1 MQQILVLG
9 GGASGLAAALAAARA
24 GARVTVLERNAKP
37 GKKLLATGNGRCN
50 LDNTGIT
57 PELYFTSDPA
67 GLKPLL
73 AAVNAADPLG
83 WFESLG
89 LYTRTDEAG
98 RVYPYSNQAADVLAL
113 LEHHLEKYNVRIR
126 CGCTVRSLSQSRG
139 GYAVQ
144 FVNAEASAREP
155 ADGRRHLCHGRR
167 GRRAPV
173 WHRRLWHHLCR
184 PVRRKAGPL
193 YPCLTALQIAKPQKA
208 LAGIRAKATASLL
221 DGKTLLAAETGEVQF
236 TDYGLSGICI
246 MQLSGLLAPG
256 RGLKQPAV
264 ELDLFPRAGRSG
276 PCRPVCGPP
285 APPCRGQPGGILAG
299 PCPPQAGPGPLG
311 GGTAAGNVPPRPAP
325 AGMADA
331 GPHGQT
337 LAVRR
342 PDPLRLEAG
351 PDHRRRPLP
360 QRNGRA
366 VPVPGL
372 PGPLLCGRNAGLCR
386 QLRRVQPPL
395 GFWQRP
401 GGRAQCGK
409 ACPAPKALK
418 PQKETLIPQ
427 KGVRSWQTPFV
438 LLFFIRWLHARPE
451 SPALPV
457 LPLPV
462 PAGLPRQL
470 PPPRLSGTRQKP
482 TTWAGYLSHS
492 PCGRDNFS

>member
-1 MQQILVLG
+1 MQQVLVLG

-50 LDNTGIT
+50 LDNTGIA
-57 PELYFTSDPA
+57 PERYFTSDPA

-144 FVNAEASAREP
+144 FVNA
-155 ADGRRHLCHGRR
+155 DGQPESLRTDAVICAMG
-167 GRRAPV
+167 AA
-173 WHRRLWHHLCR
+173 
-184 PVRRKAGPL
+184 AGPQFGTDGFGTTFAAQCGGKLAPL

-221 DGKTLLAAETGEVQF
+221 DG
-236 TDYGLSGICI
+236 
-246 MQLSGLLAPG
+246 
-256 RGLKQPAV
+256 
-264 ELDLFPRAGRSG
+264 
-276 PCRPVCGPP
+276 
-285 APPCRGQPGGILAG
+285 RGQPGGVLAG

-337 LAVRR
+337 LAV
-342 PDPLRLEAG
+342 
-351 PDHRRRPLP
+351 
-360 QRNGRA
+360 
-366 VPVPGL
+366 
-372 PGPLLCGRNAGLCR
+372 
-386 QLRRVQPPL
+386 
-395 GFWQRP
+395 
-401 GGRAQCGK
+401 
-409 ACPAPKALK
+409 
-418 PQKETLIPQ
+418 
-427 KGVRSWQTPFV
+427 
-438 LLFFIRWLHARPE
+438 
-451 SPALPV
+451 
-457 LPLPV
+457 
-462 PAGLPRQL
+462 
-470 PPPRLSGTRQKP
+470 
-482 TTWAGYLSHS
+482 
-492 PCGRDNFS
+492 